1 MNGRQRLQAACI
13 AALAIAYIALGRDQ
27 LLGLLAD
34 PITAIVLIAQG
45 VAAAGGIA
53 AIGLTAAMAT
63 YIAIGASIVGGVMAR
78 RKAARAAAAAR
89 NAARESLQERTMV
102 LSSSEPSP
110 QIIYGRATVGGA
122 VVDRISSPK
131 SILTDGGAVKLKPD
145 ALQHVVIA
153 LACHEITEVHRV
165 HMFGE
170 WHAWSAGTK
179 AVGGTY
185 AKTGASHITASI
197 TASSA
202 GTATL
207 PSLPAWVTVSQV
219 LSITQTGT
227 EGTITAPAG
236 WSNNGAAITG
246 LPANSTW
253 SVTYEATSNEP
264 SLRVEWHPGT
274 ETQAAS
280 PYLLGVVPGRW
291 TAAHQLKG
299 IAYVVLTLD
308 LDDARFQNGLP
319 QDLAFDVSG
328 KPLLDPRTGAT
339 AWSDNTALCIYD
351 WLRSPWGYG
360 LTAGDIDTASVIAA
374 ANACDTIVLH
384 PTAASPWATGKFSVC
399 GGSFKASDER
409 SSVLGDMAENMG
421 GFTVPGALWTMH
433 AGTWSAPVMTIDDS
447 HLGGPVQI
455 VRSSTPHDEA
465 FNSARATIITQGKRD
480 SQDVDPYSNP
490 VFVADDGGLQWS
502 TFTLPFCQSVTQ
514 ARNLLRQFVEQ
525 SRAGMVISLTGDM
538 RLWPLQAGDRI
549 SVSNSEYAWSGK
561 TFRVM
566 DAAWAPGLPV
576 SITAQEDIAASYDS
590 ADATDA
596 DPAPN
601 TGLPDP
607 GTVDTPMLQPP
618 ASGNAELIR
627 HADGT
632 ILPRVLVT
640 WLPTVTLYMQG
651 PGARTDVSWRR
662 TTDDAWTDT
671 RVPAGE
677 TQTYLSGMREGDM
690 LVITVRHVNSFGAAS
705 KWVAMGHSVVGKTA
719 APSAVS
725 GLAAASVTGGVR
737 VSWTL
742 CQDIDYDAT
751 EVRIGLS
758 WASATRVVRARTDQY
773 LWSWPSPGVFQIW
786 AAHLDT
792 SGNYSVPVSIPVTVD
807 SAAWPNGVNLCWQ
820 KTSFSA
826 AAGTYGEV
834 IYLKTQGD
842 NGHALQ
848 PGEWLTVSGDLSQ
861 DAVSASA
868 GQTASVFVFA
878 ADANGAWKAVGSISS
893 ASTVA
898 HRFTASVQLPTAAAD
913 MVAVGV
919 GLYHQPAGPIGYPGT
934 VWADRVQVERGRVA
948 TEFSPGA
955 QPGATKNLVYQQPAQ
970 PASGHVGDIWV
981 DTDDGNKLYLH
992 DGTSWVARRDATI
1005 DAALQ
1010 AAAAAKDTADG
1021 KIDTFY
1027 QPTAPAAGTLGD
1039 LWIDTDDANKLY
1051 RHNGTGWAL
1060 ATDTRVGQALADAAT
1075 AQATADGKVTTYFG
1089 SATPIGADLGDLW
1102 YNDASQLLS
1111 RWSGAT
1117 WIVVSNAYTNT
1128 SQLVDGANL
1137 GGTATMLGQAS
1148 NMINC
1153 QTEFAN
1159 NSTAGWAMGSWVA
1172 GMPTLFQGA
1181 ELSRDPAGNWVPA
1194 GGNAI
1199 CLAQGAP
1206 ATSANSFVWGGQYPG
1221 GNATFAVAQTESW
1234 VPVQPLTR
1242 VCVSAWV
1249 AHHRCGVDLYAEF
1262 KRSDGVGTGGGMS
1275 TSATEVGGGKSLAGW
1290 RRLAVFADVPA
1301 DAVAMRLTFAKRNT
1315 DVGQSNSYA
1324 WMSMPMIER
1333 AGSLQ
1338 TEPSAYSPSA
1348 ATSHAQ
1354 LGLISTGDVEVNALT
1369 DHGIARFVG
1378 DITIG
1383 TNGVGDPN
1391 LVVKVVR
1398 ASYTPDVNCVVM
1410 LSVIFDYEQPPDV
1423 DPADY
1428 NILCLDPLQAAQPVA
1443 INHRNTGIFRAV
1455 RTQNGNVMDRQKVVL
1470 SAGITYEFSLTVA
1483 PVDPNPITLH
1493 NPVLI
1498 YEVSKR

>member
-1 MNGRQRLQAACI
+1 MRRALRHTVLALAAACALGASAPAKADPVTIVTLAAYAASGAGII
-13 AALAIAYIALGRDQ
+13 AATTAAYIAFGV
-27 LLGLLAD
+27 
-34 PITAIVLIAQG
+34 AIV
-45 VAAAGGIA
+45 GGIA
-53 AIGLTAAMAT
+53 A
-63 YIAIGASIVGGVMAR
+63 R
-78 RKAARAAAAAR
+78 RKAKRAAAAAKD
-89 NAARESLQERTMV
+89 ARIASMADRCVTMMT
-102 LSSSEPSP
+102 SEPEP
-110 QIIYGRATVGGA
+110 NVIYGRCPVGGW
-122 VVDRISSPK
+122 VIDKITTPKTYVDDAGTVR
-131 SILTDGGAVKLKPD
+131 TKPD
-145 ALQHVVIA
+145 ALQHIVIGI
-153 LACHEITEVHRV
+153 ACHEVEAIHDVFMYGDWIGTIGADGWVT
-165 HMFGE
+165 GGPADAPYGTL
-170 WHAWSAGTK
+170 HAVQGSRPVTFVNG
-179 AVGGTY
+179 
-185 AKTGASHITASI
+185 S
-197 TASSA
+197 
-202 GTATL
+202 ATL
-207 PSLPAWVTVSQV
+207 EQPQQGYSVSK
-219 LSITQTGT
+219 LISISQDGGSEHAGATLAGR
-227 EGTITAPAG
+227 TITGGPSSG
-236 WSNNGAAITG
+236 QWT
-246 LPANSTW
+246 
-253 SVTYEATSNEP
+253 VTYEISRIKS
-264 SLRVEWHPGT
+264 SLRVEFFRGAPGQT
-274 ETQAAS
+274 AS
-280 PYLLGVVPGRW
+280 AYLMSVAPGVW
-291 TAAHQLKG
+291 TAAHRLQG
-299 IAYVVLTLD
+299 IAGAIVTFD
-308 LDDARFQNGLP
+308 LDDGRHQGIP
-319 QDLAFDVSG
+319 SDLAFDVSG
-328 KPLLDPRTGAT
+328 RKVYDPRTGLA
-339 AWSDNTALCIYD
+339 AWSRNAALCTYD
-351 WLRSPWGYG
+351 WMRASWGLR
-360 LTAGDIDTASVIAA
+360 LTTDDVADVVAVANICDQQVSLTIGGVTAVGARYTLDGA
-374 ANACDTIVLH
+374 FGVNAD
-384 PTAASPWATGKFSVC
+384 K
-399 GGSFKASDER
+399 
-409 SSVLGDMAENMG
+409 SSTLADMLETMG
-421 GFTVPGALWTMH
+421 GFAAHGAQWSIH
-433 AGTWSAPVMTIDDS
+433 AGAWTEPVMALTDDDLAS
-447 HLGGPVQI
+447 PIRV
-455 VRSSTPHDEA
+455 VRSHTPLDERMNA
-465 FNSARATIITQGKRD
+465 AKASYMPERKTKPSDA
-480 SQDVDPYSNP
+480 DPYINAA
-490 VFVADDGGLQWS
+490 FVAADGGREWGS
-502 TFTLPFCQSVTQ
+502 FTLPFTNNKAR

-525 SRAGMVISLTGDM
+525 SRAGMIIQYTGKM
-538 RLWPLQAGDRI
+538 RLWPLQVGDRVTVT
-549 SVSNSEYAWSGK
+549 SSRFGLVAD
-561 TFRVM
+561 TFRVI
-566 DAAWAPGLPV
+566 DWSWAPGQPV
-576 SITAQEDIAASYDS
+576 ALTLQRDIAASYDD
-590 ADATDA
+590 ADASTA
-596 DPAPN
+596 DPAPATRLPN
-601 TGLPDP
+601 PGL
-607 GTVDTPMLQPP
+607 VDTPTGLAA
-618 ASGNAELIR
+618 ASGTEHLLKMS
-627 HADGT
+627 DGT
-632 ILPRVLVT
+632 IVPRVLVSWAAPQT
-640 WLPTVTLYMQG
+640 IYMSD
-651 PGARTDVSWRR
+651 PSARTRVAWRR
-662 TTDDAWTDT
+662 MAESTWNDLPALAGNTTS
-671 RVPAGE
+671 G
-677 TQTYLSGMREGDM
+677 YLD
-690 LVITVRHVNSFGAAS
+690 TVRDRDMIVIRVQHVNSFGAAS
-705 KWVAMGHSVVGKTA
+705 TWVAMAHSVVGKTA

-737 VSWTL
+737 VSWTP

-751 EVRIGLS
+751 EIRIGLS
-758 WASATRVVRARTDQY
+758 WSSATRVVRARTDQY

-878 ADANGAWKAVGSISS
+878 ADANGAWKAAGSISS

-934 VWADRVQVERGRVA
+934 VWADRVQVERGRLA

-970 PASGHVGDIWV
+970 PAAGHVGDIWV

-992 DGTSWVARRDATI
+992 DGTSWVARRDASI

-1290 RRLAVFADVPA
+1290 RRLAVFAEVPA

-1354 LGLISTGDVEVNALT
+1354 LGLIGTGDVADGAATDMLFSHNIGPINVNGYFSSYEIAFINYIVKKTSCPANIRCSFVYELTAPAGFNRSLGPAASIDVRGAGYSVSVRPVEVGTGSIEYTFPHIIDFPVGVQARCAA
-1369 DHGIARFVG
+1369 GI
-1378 DITIG
+1378 
-1383 TNGVGDPN
+1383 
-1391 LVVKVVR
+1391 
-1398 ASYTPDVNCVVM
+1398 
-1410 LSVIFDYEQPPDV
+1410 SVIAGASIKITD
-1423 DPADY
+1423 
-1428 NILCLDPLQAAQPVA
+1428 
-1443 INHRNTGIFRAV
+1443 
-1455 RTQNGNVMDRQKVVL
+1455 VVL
-1470 SAGITYEFSLTVA
+1470 TIEAVKL
-1483 PVDPNPITLH
+1483 
-1493 NPVLI
+1493 
-1498 YEVSKR
+1498 